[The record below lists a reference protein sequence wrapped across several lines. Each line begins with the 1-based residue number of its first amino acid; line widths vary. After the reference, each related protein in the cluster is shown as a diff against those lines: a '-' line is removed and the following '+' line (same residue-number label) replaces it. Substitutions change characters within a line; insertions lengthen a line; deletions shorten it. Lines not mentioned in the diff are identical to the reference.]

1 MAQGQTR
8 ESVKMALDTLRT
20 NKLRS
25 GLTILGI
32 VIGVTTVITIS
43 SVINGLNNRVSDWVS
58 SLGSN
63 VFWVFHMPVI
73 GVRPTTEQ
81 LTRKK
86 LNLDDVLALRTLPH
100 VVAADGGYQHVKPQ
114 FRVGD
119 VAVKYNGK
127 KVAGTIL
134 QGSTAEVAD
143 RHRPRPF
150 SRAACTPTRR
160 TSAPRTCAC
169 SATTPG
175 RSSSATRPPSARKSP
190 SRPASTPSSA
200 CWTSASSLSAA
211 ARTPN
216 DNVVYFPLGTFHNLH
231 PEDKDMWV
239 SVKYDDPKN
248 KALVEEEIREML
260 RIRRKVKVEAPD
272 DFEIFGP
279 DSLTKLWGQLTGGL
293 VAFMIAVSSVGLM
306 VGGVGVM
313 NIMLVSV
320 TERTREIGVRKAIGA
335 TKQTI
340 LTQFTTEA
348 VTLCAVGGV
357 VGVIGGRRAHL
368 DRLLP
373 AHRPARHALHD
384 VGAHRLRRL
393 LRHRPDLRH
402 LSRMEGRQSRPHRS
416 AAVRVRQ
423 LLATSL

>member
-43 SVINGLNNRVSDWVS
+43 SVINGLNNRVTDFAD

-86 LNLDDVLALRTLPH
+86 ITLDDVMAMRALPH
-100 VVAADGGYQHVKPQ
+100 VVAADGAFQHTKAQ

-127 KVAGTIL
+127 KIAGTIL
-134 QGSTAEVAD
+134 QGSTSQVSEVSNLALLEGRLYTD
-143 RHRPRPF
+143 DEDQ
-150 SRAACTPTRR
+150 RAAHVCVLGHDTWQELFGNE
-160 TSAPRTCAC
+160 SAEGKEVSVESGMYTVIGVLDKQKQPFG
-169 SATTPG
+169 SG
-175 RSSSATRPPSARKSP
+175 KN
-190 SRPASTPSSA
+190 
-200 CWTSASSLSAA
+200 
-211 ARTPN
+211 PN
-216 DNVVYFPLGTFHNLH
+216 DNKVLFPQGTFHNLH
-231 PEDKDMWV
+231 PEDKDLWA

-248 KALVEEEIREML
+248 KALVEDEIRELL
-260 RIRRKVKVEAPD
+260 RIRRRVNVSAPD
-272 DFEIFGP
+272 NFEIFGP
-279 DSLTKLWGQLTGGL
+279 DTLTKLWGSITGGL
-293 VAFMIAVSSVGLM
+293 FGFMVAVSSVGLM

-320 TERTREIGVRKAIGA
+320 TERTREIGIRKALGA
-335 TKQTI
+335 TKRTM

-348 VTLCAVGGV
+348 ITLCAVGGII
-357 VGVIGGRRAHL
+357 GVILGAAITWIVYFLPIG
-368 DRLLP
+368 LP
-373 AHRPARHALHD
+373 ATLSTAWVLIGFGVSCAIGLLFGIYPAWKAANLDPIEALKY
-384 VGAHRLRRL
+384 
-393 LRHRPDLRH
+393 
-402 LSRMEGRQSRPHRS
+402 E
-416 AAVRVRQ
+416 
-423 LLATSL
+423 